1 MAGPGSWGP
10 PPRGHGQGYGGPQ
23 GYGTPQGHG
32 GPQGYGAPQGY
43 GRPPGHGPEY
53 GPPGPPSGPPRPPY
67 GPGYGRPPYA
77 APGYGYAPP
86 PRRRGGG
93 GVRAIGV
100 LGLLAIVGVG
110 GAMALKLTG
119 RPAYTPVRPPVSAPT
134 APSQSAADSP
144 LYKVGRLPSAGCQG
158 RQITQGDPASFR
170 AFLDGTTDCLDK
182 EWGEGFAH
190 AGLKFT
196 APTRVFWSTPGSS
209 PCGTYPSPGVAAFYC
224 PSNASIYIGV
234 TDAQKA
240 AGGMP
245 VRYNVA
251 YAREVAHEYGHAIQD
266 QTGILDY
273 SQRARSEATT
283 TEGRNAVTKR
293 SELQAQCLSGVFMSS
308 VKGTFPVTPEQ
319 WAVAL
324 RDSYERGDD
333 GRPADQR
340 DHGTDAHYRGWVQL
354 GYNHGTTSACNT
366 WAASPTAVN

>member
-1 MAGPGSWGP
+1 M
-10 PPRGHGQGYGGPQ
+10 R
-23 GYGTPQGHG
+23 
-32 GPQGYGAPQGY
+32 
-43 GRPPGHGPEY
+43 
-53 GPPGPPSGPPRPPY
+53 
-67 GPGYGRPPYA
+67 
-77 APGYGYAPP
+77 
-86 PRRRGGG
+86 
-93 GVRAIGV
+93 VVGV

-110 GAMALKLTG
+110 GSMALKLIS

-134 APSQSAADSP
+134 APSQNAADSP
-144 LYKVGRLPSAGCQG
+144 LYKVGRLPSDGCRG

-170 AFLDGTTDCLDK
+170 AFLNGTTDCLDK
-182 EWGEGFAH
+182 AWGQGFAR

-196 APTRVFWSTPGSS
+196 APTRVFWSTSGSS

-273 SQRARSEATT
+273 SQRERAAATST
-283 TEGRNAVTKR
+283 LARNAVTKR

-308 VKGTFPVTPEQ
+308 VRGTFPVTPEQ

-333 GRPADQR
+333 GRPLEQR

-354 GYNHGTTSACNT
+354 GYTHGTTSTCNT
-366 WAASPTAVN
+366 WAATGVLECVGVGLASVARAFTENPLVSYVHLVMSP